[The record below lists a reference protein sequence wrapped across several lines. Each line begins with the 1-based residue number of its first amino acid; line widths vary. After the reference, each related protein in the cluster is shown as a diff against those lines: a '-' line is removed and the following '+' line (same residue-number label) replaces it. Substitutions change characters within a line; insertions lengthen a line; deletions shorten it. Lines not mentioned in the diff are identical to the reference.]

1 MGSIKMDVC
10 IKIPDDVV
18 QRIQRHGG
26 DLSRNALEAF
36 AVQTY
41 RNDVITEA
49 EVQQM
54 LGLPSRWDTDRF
66 LKDAKAYL
74 DYTEVDLQADIGA
87 IRELRRQ

>member
-54 LGLPSRWDTDRF
+54 LGLPSRWDT

>member
-1 MGSIKMDVC
+1 MDVC

-18 QRIQRHGG
+18 QRIQRHGV

-36 AVQTY
+36 AIQAY
-41 RNDVITEA
+41 RADAITEA
-49 EVQQM
+49 EVQRM

-74 DYTEVDLQADIGA
+74 DYTEVDLQSDIDA

>member
-1 MGSIKMDVC
+1 MDVC

-54 LGLPSRWDTDRF
+54 LGLPSRWDT

>member
-1 MGSIKMDVC
+1 MDVC

-54 LGLPSRWDTDRF
+54 LGLPSRWDTV
-66 LKDAKAYL
+66 KDAKAYL